1 MVKELNLLFVSTFPL
16 LFSATAGILC
26 LGFANV
32 FFGASHKRKQT
43 EFIIGLKYHFNACA
57 TNYAS
62 GI

>member
-43 EFIIGLKYHFNACA
+43 EFIIGLK
-57 TNYAS
+57 
-62 GI
+62 